1 MANLFSKNT
10 LTLQISD
17 KEAFDKLENWFY
29 QAYSSESFNQYCA
42 GLLSILPKDLIITVE
57 GKAAATSDYISGQPF
72 YKLRKMD
79 KTRVCALV
87 HCCPENLR
95 TVLGMMPE
103 YVRKALT
110 FMAKNGCAS
119 CRTLAEIGAGEFFKK
134 QKSRGYYYYDSSYV
148 ADKWA
153 GIFPFKS
160 GPLQGF
166 NTYERDG
173 YIYIPS
179 KLLAVYC
186 EALVP
191 GMTDTNRLYA
201 DSPEEGCIV
210 VKGEQ
215 NYLTAYPVIVGMHRQ
230 GLIKTNKMKIG
241 YAAAK
246 KVISKTCIPDLIP
259 DTVHASLN
267 VSGGQYFLS
276 YIEEA
281 LSTMKDSAGPDAVA
295 AKAVEKLMR
304 APLVEMYPA
313 LLPHTKGFRAAAIK
327 YVHTQRWPE
336 LIIAALGSY
345 PDKWLSLDQLCDFS
359 HSGEFDEWD
368 VGHRIRVDSLSSME
382 FYNTLD
388 GKRITPDNQG
398 EEVDRELLKACAYAL
413 NCLGT
418 VDLAYLPGSGN
429 FDSPCQEILYIKM
442 TALGRFVFGLDKT
455 YNHQE
460 IDSSAN
466 FILDTERLII
476 TFAIEDNP
484 YAGLLSEISTQ
495 IGANRFIIDSGSF
508 LRNCKDINDVESKI
522 KFFND
527 FICPNPPSIWQDF
540 FQTLKQRCKPLK
552 NSNGTYI
559 LQEFD
564 PENKDLAR
572 LLASD
577 PDIRK
582 LIILAEGYRILI
594 RESDFNK
601 FATLMKDRGYLV

>member
-1 MANLFSKNT
+1 MANLFSKKT
-10 LTLQISD
+10 LTLHIPD
-17 KEAFDKLENWFY
+17 KEAFDDLEKWFY
-29 QAYSSESFNQYCA
+29 HAYSSESFSQYCSNV
-42 GLLSILPKDLIITVE
+42 LKILPKDLEITVE
-57 GKAAATSDYISGQPF
+57 GKKADTCDFIPEQPF
-72 YKLRKMD
+72 SKFRKVD
-79 KTRVCALV
+79 KSKMCALV
-87 HCCPENLR
+87 HCCPENLK
-95 TVLGMMPE
+95 TVLGLMPE

-110 FMAKNGCAS
+110 FMARNCCAS
-119 CRTLAEIGAGEFFKK
+119 CQSLAEIGAGDFFKK
-134 QKSRGYYYYDSSYV
+134 QKSKGYYFYHESYEI
-148 ADKWA
+148 DKFA
-153 GIFPFKS
+153 GIFPFRS
-160 GPLQGF
+160 GPVQDF
-166 NTYERDG
+166 EPYKSDG
-173 YIYIPS
+173 YIYIPTR
-179 KLLAVYC
+179 LLAVYC

-230 GLIKTNKMKIG
+230 GLIKTSKMKIG
-241 YAAAK
+241 YAASK
-246 KVISKTCIPDLIP
+246 KVLSKTCIPDLIP
-259 DTVHASLN
+259 EDIHAILN
-267 VSGGQYFLS
+267 VSGGQYFLA
-276 YIEEA
+276 YVEEA
-281 LSTMKDSAGPDAVA
+281 LCTLKETAGPDAVA
-295 AKAVEKLMR
+295 ARAVDEMR
-304 APLVEMYPA
+304 NSSLVEMYPA

-359 HSGEFDEWD
+359 HSGKFEDWD

-382 FYNTLD
+382 FCNTLT
-388 GKRITPDNQG
+388 GERITPDNQG

-418 VDLAYLPGSGN
+418 VDLAYLPESGSLE
-429 FDSPCQEILYIKM
+429 SPCEEILYIKM

-476 TFAIEDNP
+476 TSAIEDNP

-508 LRNCKDINDVESKI
+508 LRNCKDIKDVESKI